1 MNGRRTR
8 LAVLAMGAALCAA
21 TAGATQGIQTKFA
34 QVRVSNLRIGGRYSL
49 ADLVNFPLRV
59 VNDGT
64 ETLKL
69 KVTVM
74 PPGHPNSQGMEPI
87 PDVNWIELQR
97 STFSVRPGLEAV
109 TDVVINVPNDEK
121 LMGRQFYVLLVT
133 ESDNPSTMGVG
144 IVSQLGIGISSEK
157 PTAEQLK
164 AKYINKRLANL
175 NFAFEPMETEVNDL
189 PLGRRVQLKDF
200 HADLKL
206 LNPNDYALDFR
217 VIPVAF
223 WESAIA
229 MPPGMIAAWD
239 PKWLIVA
246 KEHVKAKSESFT
258 PIDLS
263 VKIPDDP
270 RLRGKTII
278 LIVRAEI
285 LQQEIPAYAYG
296 EVVVR
301 TAK

>member
-1 MNGRRTR
+1 MIGRQTRTGA
-8 LAVLAMGAALCAA
+8 LVLCAALCAA

-34 QVRVSNLRIGGRYSL
+34 QVRVSHLRIGGRYSM

-87 PDVNWIELQR
+87 PDVKWIELQR
-97 STFSVRPGLEAV
+97 STFSVRPGMEAV
-109 TDVVINVPNDEK
+109 TDIVINVPNDEK

-133 ESDNPSTMGVG
+133 ESDNPTALGVG

-164 AKYINKRLANL
+164 AKFVQKHLANL
-175 NFAFEPMETEVNDL
+175 NFSFEPMETEMNDV
-189 PLGRRVQLKDF
+189 PLGRRVRLKDF

-206 LNPNDYALDFR
+206 LNPNDYDLDFR

-229 MPPGMIAAWD
+229 MPTGMTAAWD
-239 PKWLIVA
+239 PKWLIVS

-258 PIDLS
+258 PLDLS

-270 RLRGKTII
+270 RLRGKTFI

-285 LQQEIPAYAYG
+285 LQQDIPAYAYG
-296 EVVVR
+296 EIVVR

>member
-8 LAVLAMGAALCAA
+8 LAVLALYAMLCAA
-21 TAGATQGIQTKFA
+21 TAGASQGLQTKFA
-34 QVRVSNLRIGGRYSL
+34 QVRVSNLRIGGKYSM

-64 ETLKL
+64 ETLKV

-87 PDVNWIELQR
+87 PDVKWIELQR
-97 STFSVRPGLEAV
+97 TTFTVRPGLEAV
-109 TDVVINVPNDEK
+109 TDVVINIPNDEK

-133 ESDNPSTMGVG
+133 ESDNPTSLGVG
-144 IVSQLGIGISSEK
+144 IVSQLSIGISSEK

-164 AKYINKRLANL
+164 AKFVQKQLANL
-175 NFAFEPMETEVNDL
+175 NFSFDPMETEINNM
-189 PLGRRVQLKDF
+189 PLGRRVRLKDF

-239 PKWLIVA
+239 PKWIIVS
-246 KEHVKAKSESFT
+246 KEHIKAKGESFT
-258 PIDLS
+258 PLDLS

-270 RLRGKTII
+270 RLRGKTIV

-296 EVVVR
+296 EIVVR
-301 TAK
+301 TEK

>member
-1 MNGRRTR
+1 MTAAAR
-8 LAVLAMGAALCAA
+8 LKSADAALRGVEAHNDTQETAA
-21 TAGATQGIQTKFA
+21 
-34 QVRVSNLRIGGRYSL
+34 
-49 ADLVNFPLRV
+49 
-59 VNDGT
+59 
-64 ETLKL
+64 
-69 KVTVM
+69 
-74 PPGHPNSQGMEPI
+74 
-87 PDVNWIELQR
+87 
-97 STFSVRPGLEAV
+97 AV
-109 TDVVINVPNDEK
+109 
-121 LMGRQFYVLLVT
+121 
-133 ESDNPSTMGVG
+133 
-144 IVSQLGIGISSEK
+144 
-157 PTAEQLK
+157 AHH
-164 AKYINKRLANL
+164 
-175 NFAFEPMETEVNDL
+175 ETEVNDL